1 MKILN
6 TTIAVSVDL
15 NGGSELEAII
25 KAQEYLW
32 KELENG
38 DCLGYVGFYK
48 DDTDSALVKFALE
61 F

>member
-6 TTIAVSVDL
+6 TTITVSVDL
-15 NGGSELEAII
+15 DGGSQVEAIT
-25 KAQEYLW
+25 KAQKYLW

-48 DDTDSALVKFALE
+48 DDTDSALIKFALE